1 MLGGVIAG
9 GKIYKVGP
17 GLVRGELIENP
28 LPPGTSYF
36 VAPAGNDANDG
47 LTKATAWQTIA
58 KVNATPIPAGY
69 NVLFE
74 GGQSFTGNLVID
86 AGGSIFKNT
95 IYGSY
100 GYGKAIIVAGAGMA
114 IDLSDQPYVTVQDL
128 KGVGNGTTSDKH
140 GVLLQNNASDHG
152 KIPGCRVERV
162 DLWGF
167 GRVGIAVFGNE
178 TYGAA
183 PVLSGYIGT
192 VVKDCVVDNC
202 TFNYLGA
209 STAGIMIFAD
219 AAYGAR
225 FNRANGHAAM
235 PYAHQNI
242 TVDGCTV
249 KNCPGTAGF
258 NNWNGSGIFI
268 GQTHTA
274 EVIRC
279 GAYSNG
285 SASTNPSGGPGGIWS
300 GDSYG
305 IVTHYSVAI
314 SNRRAAG
321 LDGGGFN
328 MDGGSVN
335 CVIEYCYTQDNHGG
349 AYMIFAYDDPDY
361 MDPNAN
367 CTIRYCFSYND
378 ATTNLSSLFIQNDN
392 TNGDFTG
399 CVVHNCVIVQKGV
412 NKTAVTNNGGT
423 KGDADLLNNIFWV
436 ENGSKL
442 ISGGLNLTGVR
453 YRGNMYYAP
462 GASGT
467 IIAWQGGTYTSV
479 AAWRAASGQETLA
492 GADTSK
498 VGDPLFV
505 SAPASIAVPEGVGY
519 PVTLLAGYQ
528 LQAGSVA
535 KTGGSAISALG
546 YTQPANDYFGVATVA
561 TAIGAGA

>member
-1 MLGGVIAG
+1 MLIR
-9 GKIYKVGP
+9 P
-17 GLVRGELIENP
+17 GRIGDFHRKAADAP

-36 VAPAGNDANDG
+36 VSPNGNDANDG
-47 LTKATAWQTIA
+47 LTPATAWQTIA
-58 KVNATPIPAGY
+58 KVNATAIPAGY
-69 NVLFE
+69 NVLFQA
-74 GGQSFTGNLVID
+74 GQTFIGNLVID
-86 AGGSIFKNT
+86 AAGTILKNT

-100 GYGKAIIVAGAGMA
+100 GVGRAVISAGAGVGVNA
-114 IDLSDQPYVTVQDL
+114 SDQSYVTVQDL
-128 KGVGNGTTSDKH
+128 VVVGNGTTNDKT
-140 GVLLQNNASDHG
+140 GVLFQNNASDHG
-152 KIPGCRVERV
+152 KIPGCRIERV
-162 DLWGF
+162 NVFGF
-167 GRVGIAVFGNE
+167 GRNGIAVFGNE
-178 TYGAA
+178 TYGAT

-192 VVKDCVVDNC
+192 VIKDCVVDNC

-305 IVTHYSVAI
+305 ISTRYSVAL
-314 SNRRAAG
+314 SNRRAVG

-335 CVIEYCYTQDNHGG
+335 CVIEYCYSQDNHGG
-349 AYMIFAYDDPDY
+349 GYMIFAYDDPDY

-378 ATTNLSSLFIQNDN
+378 ATTNLASVLVQNDN
-392 TNGDFTG
+392 TNGDFTN
-399 CVVHNCVIVQKGV
+399 CVVHNCVIVQKGT
-412 NKTAVTNNGGT
+412 NRTAITNNGGA
-423 KGDADLLNNIFWV
+423 DADVDMLNNIIWA

-442 ISGGLNLTGVR
+442 VNGGSSLTGVR

-462 GASGT
+462 SGGN
-467 IIAWQGGTYTSV
+467 IIAWQGSTYTTV
-479 AAWRAASGQETLA
+479 AAWRAASGQETLT
-492 GADTSK
+492 GADTSQL
-498 VGDPLFV
+498 GDPLFV
-505 SAPASIAVPEGVGY
+505 SAPASIAVPEGLGY
-519 PVTLLAGYQ
+519 PVTLLAGYK

-535 KTGGSAISALG
+535 KTGGTAISALG
-546 YTQPANDYFGVATVA
+546 YTQPANDYFGVATTP
-561 TAIGAGA
+561 TAIGLSAA